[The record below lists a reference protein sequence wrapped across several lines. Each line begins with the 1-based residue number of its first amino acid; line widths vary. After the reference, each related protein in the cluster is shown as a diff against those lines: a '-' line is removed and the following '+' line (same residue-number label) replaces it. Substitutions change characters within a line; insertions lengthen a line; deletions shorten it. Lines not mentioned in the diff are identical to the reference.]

1 MILVPPCTKNGFLL
15 LSPLK
20 SPPTKQNRQRKCR
33 ASSSFWSHRHSTHQI
48 DNMRKEVVAAAALT
62 AAAAIT
68 AIAAL
73 VRHRKRR
80 KEQQWKETQKIL
92 RKFARDCA
100 TPVPKLWQVANA
112 FVADMRSSLIA
123 SNGTNTSLNML
134 VSYVAS
140 LPSGYL
146 IRMISLDLLETC

>member
-1 MILVPPCTKNGFLL
+1 
-15 LSPLK
+15 
-20 SPPTKQNRQRKCR
+20 
-33 ASSSFWSHRHSTHQI
+33 
-48 DNMRKEVVAAAALT
+48 MRKEVVAAAALT
-62 AAAAIT
+62 AVAAIT

-73 VRHRKRR
+73 VRQRKRR
-80 KEQQWKETQKIL
+80 KQQQWKETQKIL

-112 FVADMRSSLIA
+112 FVADMRNSLIA
-123 SNGTNTSLNML
+123 SNGTSTSFNML

-146 IRMISLDLLETC
+146 IRMISLDLLTTC